1 MKTVKSFTFKVAQN
15 NESTAK
21 QMKVREGV
29 ATAGCSLVATPW
41 GAEPKCNGYHPGTD
55 SGAWC

>member
-1 MKTVKSFTFKVAQN
+1 MKNVKSFTFKVAQAAD
-15 NESTAK
+15 SKK
-21 QMKVREGV
+21 QVKVREGV
-29 ATAGCSLVATPW
+29 AMAGCSMYPTPW

>member
-1 MKTVKSFTFKVAQN
+1 MKTSKSFTFKVAQTT
-15 NESTAK
+15 ESTNN
-21 QMKVREGV
+21 QLKVREGV
-29 ATAGCSLVATPW
+29 ANAGCSMVTTPW